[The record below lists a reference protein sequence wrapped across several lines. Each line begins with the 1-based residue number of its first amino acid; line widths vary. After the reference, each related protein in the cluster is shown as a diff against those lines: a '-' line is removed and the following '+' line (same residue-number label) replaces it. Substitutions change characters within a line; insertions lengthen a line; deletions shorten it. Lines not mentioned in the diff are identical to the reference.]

1 MLVSKG
7 TPGGFECD
15 LFVMVSDY
23 ADDRIDQD
31 LVGQCNDGSSFC
43 GVRDR
48 RYPDRRPMGYP
59 FDRLPRAGSDRLA
72 QFLLPNMN
80 ATRVSIVHTDR
91 TVQRQQFGNEIE
103 AGLEV
108 LLKIYYIL
116 IVIM

>member
-1 MLVSKG
+1 MLISKG

-80 ATRVSIVHTDR
+80 VTRVSIVHTDR
-91 TVQRQQFGNEIE
+91 TVQRQ
-103 AGLEV
+103 
-108 LLKIYYIL
+108 
-116 IVIM
+116 